1 MSLEGDD
8 YTIESF
14 SVEITASEVVSLETV
29 CHSIALIPDV
39 LIEVDEDIQLQLVT
53 VNTFINVNIA
63 SAVVIIQDVVRKN
76 YRHQSYTYK
85 YKYASLLC
93 FPPFH
98 CSLMRQVKLLP
109 IHSWISQ
116 QSCPVEV
123 RRRKILTSLVGH

>member
-8 YTIESF
+8 YTIEPF

-29 CHSIALIPDV
+29 CHSISLIPDV
-39 LIEVDEDIQLQLVT
+39 LIEANEDIQLQLVT

-76 YRHQSYTYK
+76 YRHQSCMYK
-85 YKYASLLC
+85 YEYTSLLC
-93 FPPFH
+93 SAPFH
-98 CSLMRQVKLLP
+98 CSLMHRVKLLP

-116 QSCPVEV
+116 QSCPVEG
-123 RRRKILTSLVGH
+123 RQKKI